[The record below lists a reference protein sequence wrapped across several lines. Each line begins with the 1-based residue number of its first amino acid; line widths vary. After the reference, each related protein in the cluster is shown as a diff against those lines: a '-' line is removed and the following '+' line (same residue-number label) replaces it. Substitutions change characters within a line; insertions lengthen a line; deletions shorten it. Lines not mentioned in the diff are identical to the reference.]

1 MYQDNLKRETIEFL
15 KKYVYYPKS
24 RFSLITNDNADDI
37 VEFITDN
44 YITPLVQDQEEGKR
58 IDTQLLKDADNAID
72 DICEN

>member
-24 RFSLITNDNADDI
+24 HFSFITNDNADEI
-37 VEFITDN
+37 VEFITDT
-44 YITPLVQDQEEGKR
+44 YVTPLVEDEEDGKM
-58 IDTQLLKDADNAID
+58 IDAQLLKEADAAID